1 VPIQARQCPAA
12 EAILAADSPQPRCCV
27 FKALDSGYGTQADED
42 RGSGAMSESVTDVPD
57 VEQLISE
64 MSALHDKIAQLQER
78 VEQLDMLAHEDSLVG
93 LPNRRGFIRA
103 LERLI
108 DRVGRY
114 QENAS
119 LLFVDLDGLKVINDS
134 FGHQAGDEALIQ
146 VARLLVGG
154 VRKSDVVARIGG
166 DEFAILL
173 GHSDADAA
181 HETASRLGDLIAG
194 SDFRHGG
201 HTLPLSVAIGAAAIH
216 ADDTPET
223 AMARADQEMYRRKA
237 AA

>member
-1 VPIQARQCPAA
+1 MAV
-12 EAILAADSPQPRCCV
+12 AADES
-27 FKALDSGYGTQADED
+27 
-42 RGSGAMSESVTDVPD
+42 RGSEAMPDSMSDVTD

-64 MSALHDKIAQLQER
+64 IGALRGKVAQLQER
-78 VEQLDMLAHEDSLVG
+78 VEQLDLLAHEDSLVG

-108 DRVGRY
+108 DRVSRY
-114 QENAS
+114 QEKGA
-119 LLFVDLDGLKVINDS
+119 LLFVDLDGLKLINDN

-173 GHSDADAA
+173 GHSDEESAR
-181 HETASRLGDLIAG
+181 ETANRLGDLIAA
-194 SDFRHGG
+194 SEFRHGG
-201 HTLPLSVAIGAAAIH
+201 EALPLSVAIGAAAID
-216 ADDTPET
+216 AEDTPET
-223 AMARADQEMYRRKA
+223 AMARADEEMYRRKA
-237 AA
+237 A